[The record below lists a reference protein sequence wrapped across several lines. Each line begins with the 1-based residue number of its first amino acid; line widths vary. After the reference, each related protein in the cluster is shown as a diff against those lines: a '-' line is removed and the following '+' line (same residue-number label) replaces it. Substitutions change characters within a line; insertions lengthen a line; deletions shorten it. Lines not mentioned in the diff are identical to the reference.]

1 MFTNATTL
9 LPNLRTML
17 ATASIA
23 ALAQMALAQSP
34 GSPLPGGSL
43 SLPRPDF
50 RFKGEI
56 GRTY

>member
-1 MFTNATTL
+1 
-9 LPNLRTML
+9 ML